1 MALHKR
7 LYDCYKLVT
16 KSRLVSGDVSEDT
29 IAEFQTLLN
38 NAQPVDDVE
47 ELARRSL
54 VKSMYY
60 SNQEGFMRYISSSA
74 NRVSAL
80 ILWTESKRIVRFFN
94 LQGKVHLSW
103 NDETNQYVAQKHL
116 KQSDRS
122 TTSKPK
128 HRDSHAKMSKSRLQ
142 REQTSGHY
150 GSQTSGHYGSQSN
163 GQSTSQSTGQ
173 SWADIVD
180 SQEKLS
186 TKNRQNQQETQS
198 TQQSTQQDTQDSHNN
213 QPTNT
218 TQASA

>member
-116 KQSDRS
+116 KQSERP
-122 TTSKPK
+122 TTSKTKQRDTHPK
-128 HRDSHAKMSKSRLQ
+128 MGKLRLQ
-142 REQTSGHY
+142 REQTTHN
-150 GSQTSGHYGSQSN
+150 HVDQSV
-163 GQSTSQSTGQ
+163 GQSSGK

-180 SQEKLS
+180 TQEKLS
-186 TKNRQNQQETQS
+186 TRQDTHS
-198 TQQSTQQDTQDSHNN
+198 TQES
-213 QPTNT
+213 QPN
-218 TQASA
+218 QASV